1 MVITRQQIT
10 VAAKRRLPRISVT
23 VDPSRACVHVVP
35 GRGSRCVDAPS
46 TWT

>member
-23 VDPSRACVHVVP
+23 VNPLRAGAHVVP
-35 GRGSRCVDAPS
+35 GRGSRCVDTRS
-46 TWT
+46 SWT